1 MTVSLVKRPMP
12 QGTIWVC
19 TDCMILDVNGD
30 EPVDPDPTQP
40 LPWALWADAK
50 MGDTTPGITREAHT
64 CDDPDSWERG
74 EDCGCEEREF
84 SWSPCDG
91 CGSSLGGT
99 RHAFTYWA

>member
-1 MTVSLVKRPMP
+1 MSVSLVKRPMP

-19 TDCMILDVNGD
+19 TDCMILAVNGD

-40 LPWALWADAK
+40 LPWSLEPNTDV
-50 MGDTTPGITREAHT
+50 TPGITRDAHS

-84 SWSPCDG
+84 SWASCDG
-91 CGSSLGGT
+91 CGSTLGGT